1 MSLGKS
7 LLASLALTSA
17 AMGASSSFA
26 QVQSIQIVVSGEVAL
41 ESTGSKA
48 IIEGLER
55 AKGEAV
61 KNAWRVIKM
70 RPDIGL
76 KVRNLNADQNMTIA
90 NDLRTSCQIMMVDQV
105 VDKKL
110 KQMSARFRFDC
121 NQQDVQVSIDN
132 VIRTSA
138 PAAPVSAKPRLRL
151 ATFFIVREVAGTAI
165 YDPNIDRSSSSSA
178 RVGVTASDKVSGS
191 YKSDAKER
199 TTESEGYSET
209 AGQINDSSS
218 SRQQTRGS
226 ASASV
231 NRTAEI
237 SATESQ
243 SEQSKGRTVNK
254 AADFKY
260 RSASPE
266 ELNASLTDVFKNA
279 GAKIVNYSDIVAACP
294 GPDPDLIAK
303 QYGAKPDD
311 LSTVTRTAIINAAR
325 NCGFTYLAIG
335 DALIDGTQ
343 PDGVTGSPQY
353 SVILRAKIWDIT
365 EQFPETI
372 GSIQKDASASNAN
385 PNLARVN
392 AVQQAAQRTGEE
404 MLSRLSAEGVR

>member
-1 MSLGKS
+1 MSLPKS
-7 LLASLALTSA
+7 LLASIILTSVG
-17 AMGASSSFA
+17 MGASSALA

-41 ESTGSKA
+41 ESTSSKG
-48 IIEGLER
+48 IIEGLDR

-76 KVRNLNADQNMTIA
+76 KVRNLDSDQNLTIA
-90 NDLRTSCQIMMVDQV
+90 NDLRTSCQIMLVDQA

-121 NQQDVQVSIDN
+121 NQQDVQLSVDK
-132 VIRTSA
+132 VIRTSVVT
-138 PAAPVSAKPRLRL
+138 APVSAKPRLKL

-178 RVGVTASDKVSGS
+178 RVGITASDKVQGS
-191 YKSDAKER
+191 YKSDTKER
-199 TTESEGYSET
+199 TTASEGYSET
-209 AGQINDSSS
+209 AGQVNDSNSV
-218 SRQQTRGS
+218 RQQTRGS
-226 ASASV
+226 GSASV
-231 NRTAEI
+231 NRSAEI

-243 SEQSKGRTVNK
+243 SEQSKGRTINK

-279 GAKIVNYSDIVAACP
+279 GAKIVNYTDMVGSCP

-311 LSTVTRTAIINAAR
+311 LSTVTRTAIINAVR

-343 PDGVTGSPQY
+343 QDSVTGSPQY

-372 GSIQKDASASNAN
+372 GSVQKDASASHSN
-385 PNLARVN
+385 PNLARLN

>member
-1 MSLGKS
+1 MSRAKILF
-7 LLASLALTSA
+7 ASLAFATVG
-17 AMGASSSFA
+17 MGASTSMA

-41 ESTGSKA
+41 ESTSSKG
-48 IIEGLER
+48 IIEGLDR

-76 KVRNLNADQNMTIA
+76 KVRNLNADQNTMIA
-90 NDLRTSCQIMMVDQV
+90 NDLRASCQIMTVDQIA
-105 VDKKL
+105 DKKL
-110 KQMSARFRFDC
+110 KLMSARFRFDC
-121 NQQDVQVSIDN
+121 NQQDVQISIDN
-132 VIRTSA
+132 VIRTSGVT
-138 PAAPVSAKPRLRL
+138 APVSGKPRLRL

-165 YDPNIDRSSSSSA
+165 YDPNIERSSSASA
-178 RVGVTASDKVSGS
+178 RAGVTASDKLSGS
-191 YKSDAKER
+191 YKSDTRER
-199 TTESEGYSET
+199 TTGSEGYGES
-209 AGQINDSSS
+209 AGKINDSYSE
-218 SRQQTRGS
+218 RQQARGS
-226 ASASV
+226 ATASV
-231 NRTAEI
+231 NRTAEVNI
-237 SATESQ
+237 SESQ
-243 SEQSKGRTVNK
+243 TEQSKGRTINK

-279 GAKIVNYSDIVAACP
+279 GAKIVSYSDIISSCP

-303 QYGAKPDD
+303 QYGAKTDD

-325 NCGFTYLAIG
+325 SCGFTYLAIG
-335 DALIDGTQ
+335 DALLDGTQ
-343 PDGVTGSPQY
+343 TDSVTGSPQY
-353 SVILRAKIWDIT
+353 SVILRAKIWDIS

-372 GSIQKDASASNAN
+372 GSIQKDASATNSN